1 MSEPLV
7 SGEIQFERQPH
18 LPSDVKAYVRLL
30 DVSAADAPSR
40 IIAEQ
45 VLTDILRKAGSG
57 QSIPFVLY
65 GALPDERGSY
75 AISVH
80 VDMDGDGKISRGD
93 FINMQSYPVLTFGY
107 PDRVSVQVKE
117 VT

>member
-7 SGEIQFERQPH
+7 TGEIQFDQPPH
-18 LPSDVKAYVRLL
+18 LSSDVKAYVHLL
-30 DVSAADAPSR
+30 DVGAADAPSR

-45 VLTDILRKAGSG
+45 VLTDISQKASSG
-57 QSIPFVLY
+57 QSISFVLY
-65 GALPDERGSY
+65 GVIPDERGSY

-93 FINMQSYPVLTFGY
+93 FINMQNYPVLTFGY
-107 PDRVSVQVKE
+107 PNRVLVLVKK